1 MLIRRRDLEG
11 IRTGA
16 IRLAFRRWR
25 RPSVRKGGTLL
36 TAIGEVQIK
45 DVSAVTSDEI
55 TLLDA
60 ERVGYDSREDLLTE
74 LARRRDGQLY
84 RIEFGSLRPDP
95 RVALRARPVS
105 EEREMEDVLTKLKNI
120 DARSRIGP
128 WTMSTI
134 ELLAAHP
141 GTPAGEL
148 CELVGQKRE
157 VFKRNVRKLKG
168 LGLTE
173 SLKVGYRLSP
183 RGASLLERVHSKGRT
198 DA

>member
-16 IRLAFRRWR
+16 IKVAFRRWR
-25 RPSVRKGGTLL
+25 RPSVRRGGTLL
-36 TAIGEVQIK
+36 TAIGEVQIE
-45 DVSAVTSDEI
+45 DVIPVTPDEI
-55 TLLDA
+55 TTLDA
-60 ERVGYDSREDLLTE
+60 ERAGFDSREDLLTE
-74 LARRRDGQLY
+74 LARRPDGQLY

-95 RVALRARPVS
+95 RVALRERLVS
-105 EEREMEDVLTKLKNI
+105 GGRDFEDLLKKLKNI
-120 DARSRIGP
+120 DAHSRIGP
-128 WTMSTI
+128 WTMSTLDLI
-134 ELLAAHP
+134 AAHP
-141 GTPAGEL
+141 GKRAGEL
-148 CELVGQKRE
+148 CELGGQQRG

-183 RGASLLERVHSKGRT
+183 RGASLLEKAHSKDGA